1 MNVIFVKWGNKYSSE
16 DVNNLADPRILGFD
30 SIYCYTDNPEGLDPH
45 INPIIIEDNLVG
57 VWNKLKLFDRDFP
70 LTGITWFFD
79 LDIVFRELPNLS
91 PLHFSTTFDTLR
103 LVHDN
108 YKPKSMINPF
118 DYDVTI
124 NSSIMAWDSD
134 NEDIHKIWDH
144 FKTLPDYFTRK
155 YQGIDRFLYHEGFS
169 NIISFFHKSFCF
181 SWDNQ
186 EDNDAS
192 IILFNGVDFG
202 SENIQKIAQD
212 YSRDIR

>member
-16 DVNNLADPRILGFD
+16 DVNRLADPRILGFD

-70 LTGITWFFD
+70 LTGKTWFFD
-79 LDIVFRELPNLS
+79 LDTVFRRIPNLDPPFFWNDLS
-91 PLHFSTTFDTLR
+91 
-103 LVHDN
+103 LVHDH

-155 YQGIDRFLYHEGFS
+155 YQGMDRFLYHEGF
-169 NIISFFHKSFCF
+169 NDIISFFPKSFCF
-181 SWDNQ
+181 SWNNQ

-202 SENIQKIAQD
+202 SEDIQKIAGN
-212 YSRDIR
+212 YSRDIL